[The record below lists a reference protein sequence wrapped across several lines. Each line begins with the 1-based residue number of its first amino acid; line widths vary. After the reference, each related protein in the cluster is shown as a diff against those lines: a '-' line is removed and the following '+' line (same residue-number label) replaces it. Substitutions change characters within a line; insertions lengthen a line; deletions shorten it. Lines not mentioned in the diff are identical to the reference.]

1 MTAHTLRR
9 FSLVIDFIEPD
20 PQEDTPDR
28 RARVLSEHDTA
39 IRAAAERLN
48 ALLTSDAQIATMLS
62 AYGIQLR
69 AVLSH

>member
-20 PQEDTPDR
+20 PKENTPDR

-39 IRAAAERLN
+39 IRAAAERMT
-48 ALLTSDAQIATMLS
+48 ALLASDAQIATMLS
-62 AYGIQLR
+62 AYGIQIR

>member
-20 PQEDTPDR
+20 PQENTPDR

-39 IRAAAERLN
+39 IRAAAERMTT
-48 ALLTSDAQIATMLS
+48 LLASDAQIATMLS
-62 AYGIQLR
+62 AYGIQIR